1 MTSSDLKRERS
12 HDMRLANRQLRKGKA
27 QNNKTEPVSPR
38 GRSLTA
44 DEDNKPNSI
53 FLSKT
58 KRANLANEYSLG
70 PGLYN
75 PHENDGLGTQR
86 ESAFRKKIDFGNQE
100 GRKFSMHRNL
110 LSPFIDSTYLVNPDS
125 YKYQYPDKDS
135 IFY

>member
-58 KRANLANEYSLG
+58 KRANLANE
-70 PGLYN
+70 
-75 PHENDGLGTQR
+75 
-86 ESAFRKKIDFGNQE
+86 
-100 GRKFSMHRNL
+100 
-110 LSPFIDSTYLVNPDS
+110 
-125 YKYQYPDKDS
+125 
-135 IFY
+135 